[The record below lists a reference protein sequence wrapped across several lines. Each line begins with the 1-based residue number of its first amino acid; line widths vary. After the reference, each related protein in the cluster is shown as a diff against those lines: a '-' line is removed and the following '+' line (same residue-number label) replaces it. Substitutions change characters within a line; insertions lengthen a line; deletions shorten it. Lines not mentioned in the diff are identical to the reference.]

1 MAGTPTS
8 VSGARLVSNIN
19 SADIVKNVSP
29 VVLMLQDDR
38 KSLMTYLS
46 GLGSR
51 DTDNSRFDWF
61 EDELTPNRGTVATGF
76 ASAASSVTA
85 NLDLSGQATTVY
97 LKTDD
102 TLYFPENGEVCRVT
116 ATPSTMATVA
126 VARNRT
132 GTATGTISVGSLWIK
147 TGDARAGLSRLFDT
161 SGNLQA
167 ITVNNASAYNYTQ
180 TFREPFGMSRR
191 EQKTKLYSGKDEAT
205 QKAKSLM
212 QHCENIEHAFWYG
225 RRLDEGNE
233 RTWTGGAL
241 SFMLSGNTEVIP
253 TLTEEEFDDFVRRI
267 TRYGNRRKRVLFCS
281 RFVATKISAWAR
293 ANQRVKDTGTS
304 IKYGV
309 HVDAIRTGGGTDID
323 IITADALEGLP
334 GSTTLGVH
342 DGYAVLMEMNE
353 KKKVVFGGD
362 DMKYAEGVEF
372 KDMDGKVNAYLSDV
386 GYQPGDARKDGLIT
400 GITG

>member
-46 GLGSR
+46 GLGTR
-51 DTDNSRFDWF
+51 NVDNSRFDWF
-61 EDELTPNRGTVATGF
+61 EDELLPNRGTTA
-76 ASAASSVTA
+76 ASAASATSAATA
-85 NLDLSGQATTVY
+85 SLDLSGQATTVY

-102 TLYFPENGEVCRVT
+102 TIHFPENGEICRVT
-116 ATPSTMATVA
+116 ATPANMNA
-126 VARNRT
+126 VPVLRNRT
-132 GTATGTISVGSLWIK
+132 GLATGTISSGSLWIK
-147 TGDARAGLSRLFDT
+147 TGDARAGLSRLFDST
-161 SGNLQA
+161 GTLQA
-167 ITVNNASAYNYTQ
+167 ITTNNASAYNYTQ

-233 RTWTGGAL
+233 RTMTGGAL
-241 SFMLSGNTEVIP
+241 SFLLGGNTEVIP

-267 TRYGNRRKRVLFCS
+267 TRYGNRRKRVLFAS

-293 ANQRVKDTGTS
+293 ANQRVSNTGST

-309 HVDAIRTGGGTDID
+309 HVDAYRTGGGTDIE

-334 GSTTLGVH
+334 GSTTNGVY
-342 DGYAVLMEMNE
+342 DGYAVLMEMND

>member
-29 VVLMLQDDR
+29 VVLMLQDSR
-38 KSLMTYLS
+38 KNLMTYLS
-46 GLGSR
+46 GLGSG

-61 EDELTPNRGTVATGF
+61 EDELLPNRGVTAASA
-76 ASAASSVTA
+76 ASAASSA
-85 NLDLSGQATTVY
+85 SSALDLGTGSVY
-97 LKTDD
+97 LKVDD
-102 TLYFPENGEVCRVT
+102 VIHFPENGEVCRVT
-116 ATPSTMATVA
+116 ATPTAMSAVA
-126 VARNRT
+126 VVRNRT
-132 GTATGTISVGSLWIK
+132 GLATGTIASGSLWIK
-147 TGDARAGLSRLFDT
+147 IGDARAGLSRLFDS

-191 EQKTKLYSGKDEAT
+191 ESKTKLYTGKDETT

-212 QHCENIEHAFWYG
+212 QHCENIEHAFWFG
-225 RRLDEGNE
+225 RRLDEGSE
-233 RTWTGGAL
+233 RTLTGGAL
-241 SFMLSGNTEVIP
+241 SFLLSGNTEVIP

-267 TRYGNRRKRVLFCS
+267 TRYGNRTKRVMFCS
-281 RFVATKISAWAR
+281 RFIATKVSAWAR
-293 ANQRVKDTGTS
+293 ANQRVQDHGKS

-309 HVDAIRTGGGTDID
+309 HVNSIKTGGGQDID
-323 IITADALEGLP
+323 IVEVDALEGLP
-334 GSTTLGVH
+334 GSTTNGVY
-342 DGYAVLMEMNE
+342 DGYAVLMDMTG

-400 GITG
+400 GVTG

>member
-38 KSLMTYLS
+38 KNLMTYLS
-46 GLGSR
+46 GLGTR
-51 DTDNSRFDWF
+51 GVDNSRFDWF
-61 EDELTPNRGTVATGF
+61 SDEILPNRGTVGTGF
-76 ASAASSVTA
+76 ASGTSAATA
-85 NLDLSGQATTVY
+85 NIDLSGQATTVY
-97 LKTDD
+97 LKADD
-102 TLYFPENGEVCRVT
+102 VIHLPENGEILRVT
-116 ATPSTMATVA
+116 ATPATMATVP

-132 GTATGTISVGSLWIK
+132 GLATGAITVGSLWIK
-147 TGDARAGLSRLFDT
+147 IGDARAGLSRLFDT

-167 ITVNNASAYNYTQ
+167 LTVNNTSAYNYTQ

-191 EQKTKLYSGKDEAT
+191 ESKTKLYSGKDEAT

-212 QHCENIEHAFWYG
+212 QHCENIEQAFWYG
-225 RRLDEGNE
+225 QRLDEGNE
-233 RTWTGGAL
+233 RTLTGGVF
-241 SFMLSGNTEVIP
+241 SFLLSGNSSIVP
-253 TLTEEEFDDFVRRI
+253 TLTEEEFDNFVRRI

-281 RFVATKISAWAR
+281 RFVATRISGWAR
-293 ANQRVKDTGTS
+293 ANQRVDSKGTT

-309 HVDAIRTGGGTDID
+309 HVDAYRTGAGTDIE

-334 GSTTLGVH
+334 GSTTNGVY

-386 GYQPGDARKDGLIT
+386 GYQPGDPRKDGHMT